1 MSTIVE
7 NFEIASSEF
16 SQYDQRQ
23 PDIDWV
29 DFHHRLPARMVVPVG
44 HADESLLSFDADQLE
59 DGWREAQVAQT
70 IAAVYMEMFDK
81 DLPSYDQILDSAT
94 AWQQRMMD
102 AWWKT
107 QEIELQTGCE
117 MLQSIINA
125 ARAGLKGQP
134 TAWSPTQRRLEVE
147 AAPTLTPDGVKLGK
161 WHEAR
166 SLDGERWRVRK
177 HGDSVQ
183 AETLDRRFNASIE
196 LTKKQARMTMKVI
209 RPFGQAA

>member
-16 SQYDQRQ
+16 SRFDQRQ

-29 DFHHRLPARMVVPVG
+29 DWFSSPPPRTVVPVG
-44 HADESLLSFDADQLE
+44 HADESLVAFDADQLE
-59 DGWREAQVAQT
+59 DGWREAQVAQV
-70 IAAVYMEMFDK
+70 IGAVFMEMFSE
-81 DLPSYDQILDSAT
+81 DLPSYAIILDSAT

-147 AAPTLTPDGVKLGK
+147 AAPTLTPDGVKPGK
-161 WHEAR
+161 WYEAKA
-166 SLDGERWRVRK
+166 LDGERWRVRK

-183 AETLDRRFNASIE
+183 AETLDRRFNANIE